1 MNNYFFKPVYLNIMI
16 QMILITKTVPQD
28 PAEIAAICPVS
39 QWGAQF
45 FAAFQ

>member
-16 QMILITKTVPQD
+16 QMILITKTVPWD

-39 QWGAQF
+39 QWDAQF
-45 FAAFQ
+45 LAAFQ